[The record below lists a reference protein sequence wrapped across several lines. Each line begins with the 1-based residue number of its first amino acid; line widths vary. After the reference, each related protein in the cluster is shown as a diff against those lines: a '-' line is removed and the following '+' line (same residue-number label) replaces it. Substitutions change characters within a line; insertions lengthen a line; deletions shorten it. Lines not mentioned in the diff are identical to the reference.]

1 VTEPS
6 CALCSEPATE
16 ATEPSRRTMTRG
28 LDPSD
33 PSYSVTVILPDV
45 ELCAQHSLEVRQGA
59 RLVGWCDDPRCRT
72 YGALGERSACGHPYE
87 ELAPHKRS

>member
-1 VTEPS
+1 
-6 CALCSEPATE
+6 
-16 ATEPSRRTMTRG
+16 MTRG

-33 PSYSVTVILPDV
+33 PSYSVTVILPDID
-45 ELCAQHSLEVRQGA
+45 LCAQHYLEVRQGA

-72 YGALGERSACGHPYE
+72 YGALGEPSPCGHPYE